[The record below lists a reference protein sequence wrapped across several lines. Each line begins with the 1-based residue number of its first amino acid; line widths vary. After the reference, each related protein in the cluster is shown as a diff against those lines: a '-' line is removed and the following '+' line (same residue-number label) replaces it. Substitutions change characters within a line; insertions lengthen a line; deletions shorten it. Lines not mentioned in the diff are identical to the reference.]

1 MTLNDLKAD
10 DQAVIASVTNER
22 LQHMGIVPT
31 RTVTVLRRM
40 VGCLHIRVG
49 STEWAIR
56 DQDAESV
63 EIIPRE
69 PPGVAADC

>member
-10 DQAVIASVTNER
+10 DQAVIASVSNKR
-22 LQHMGIVPT
+22 LQHMGIRPNHV
-31 RTVTVLRRM
+31 VTVLRRM

-56 DQDAESV
+56 DQDARSV
-63 EIIPRE
+63 EIIPQ
-69 PPGVAADC
+69 

>member
-10 DQAVIASVTNER
+10 DQAVIHSVSNKR
-22 LQHMGIVPT
+22 LQHMGIRPNHV
-31 RTVTVLRRM
+31 VTVLRRM

-56 DQDAESV
+56 DQDARSV
-63 EIIPRE
+63 EIIPQ
-69 PPGVAADC
+69 

>member
-1 MTLNDLKAD
+1 MTLNDLKTHD
-10 DQAVIASVTNER
+10 RAVIAGVTNER
-22 LQHMGIVPT
+22 LQQMGIVPT
-31 RTVTVLRRM
+31 RTVTVLRR
-40 VGCLHIRVG
+40 GACCLHIRVG

-56 DQDAESV
+56 DQDARSV

>member
-1 MTLNDLKAD
+1 MTLNDLKEK

-22 LQHMGIVPT
+22 LQQMGIVPT
-31 RTVTVLRRM
+31 RVVTVLRRKP
-40 VGCLHIRVG
+40 GCLHIRVG

-56 DQDAESV
+56 DQDARSV
-63 EIIPRE
+63 KIIPRE